1 MIVLL
6 IDFVNSNHN
15 KEFSDNSLHDI
26 GGMIFSFA
34 FTSSILCSFKK
45 NM

>member
-1 MIVLL
+1 MVLFVH
-6 IDFVNSNHN
+6 FVNSNHN

-26 GGMIFSFA
+26 AGMIFSFA

>member
-1 MIVLL
+1 MIVWFVH
-6 IDFVNSNHN
+6 FVNSNRN
-15 KEFSDNSLHDI
+15 NEFSDNSLHDI
-26 GGMIFSFA
+26 AGMIFSFA

>member
-6 IDFVNSNHN
+6 ADFVNSNHN
-15 KEFSDNSLHDI
+15 EEFSDNSLHNI
-26 GGMIFSFA
+26 ARMYFSFA

>member
-1 MIVLL
+1 MVWFVH
-6 IDFVNSNHN
+6 FVNSNHN

>member
-1 MIVLL
+1 MALFVH
-6 IDFVNSNHN
+6 FVNSNRN
-15 KEFSDNSLHDI
+15 NEFSDNSLHDI
-26 GGMIFSFA
+26 AGMIFSFA